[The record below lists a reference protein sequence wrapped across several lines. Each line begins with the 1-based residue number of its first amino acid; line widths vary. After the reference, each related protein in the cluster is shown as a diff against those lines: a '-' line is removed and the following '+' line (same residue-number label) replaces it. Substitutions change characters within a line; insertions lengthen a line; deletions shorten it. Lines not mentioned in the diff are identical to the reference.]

1 MPVFDRSLGKVS
13 TQDPQ
18 EALKQMANHIRYIQE
33 KLEYT
38 LSNLDSSNITEIE
51 TDKTNITSST
61 GSMNL
66 SSNLIELSAETGETF
81 RVGKDAKS
89 GRFVFEI
96 KGKGG
101 TQYMYINSN
110 GEMVITKNATL
121 SIDCGEW

>member
-1 MPVFDRSLGKVS
+1 
-13 TQDPQ
+13 
-18 EALKQMANHIRYIQE
+18 MANHIRYIQE